1 MTKHKK
7 RNGDILKF
15 FNKKKSR
22 KEPDLNEIL
31 ILPAPCESPPKTKT
45 KLTKEPEKQNVN
57 TKKGLRWE

>member
-1 MTKHKK
+1 MTKQKK

-15 FNKKKSR
+15 FNKKKPR

-45 KLTKEPEKQNVN
+45 KFAKEPEKQNVLHKERI
-57 TKKGLRWE
+57 TIF